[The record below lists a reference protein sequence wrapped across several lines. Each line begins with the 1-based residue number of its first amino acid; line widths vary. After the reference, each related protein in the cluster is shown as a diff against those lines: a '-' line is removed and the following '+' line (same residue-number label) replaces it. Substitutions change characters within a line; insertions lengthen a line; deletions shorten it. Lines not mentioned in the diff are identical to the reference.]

1 MKLSIILE
9 RKKMVIQKMNKLS
22 RQDQLSGS
30 IRNLKDLLDN
40 EGLVTRKLKKLSDTR
55 QQKVIILTQQLYSM
69 LF

>member
-1 MKLSIILE
+1 
-9 RKKMVIQKMNKLS
+9 MVIQKMNKLS